1 MKKNLLIIGAGESG
15 FGAALLGQKEG
26 YSVFVSDKNILT
38 DAQKSRLQNANI
50 NFEEGGHNNAE
61 NLVKEA
67 NTLVIKSPGV
77 PEKIDIIQQA
87 LKNGLEVI
95 DEIEFAYRKS
105 TGKAIAITGSN
116 GKTTTTALVYHILKK
131 AGLNVGL
138 AGNIGKSWARQ
149 LVEDGDKAYWVLE
162 LSSFQLDGLKEFKAH
177 VSILTNLS
185 PDHLDRY
192 EGRLENYIAS
202 KMRVINNQ
210 NADDYFVFNIDDKLL
225 AEAMKGKSLIS
236 KPLPFSIEKTPSEG
250 AYLKDNQLNITVGTN
265 SINMSIFDVSLKGK
279 HNAQNAMAAA
289 IASRVLDI
297 RKEVI
302 RESLQDFEG
311 IEHRLETVA
320 TINDVE
326 YINDS
331 KATNVNSTWWALESC
346 EKPIVWIVGGVD
358 KGNDY
363 TELLPLVK
371 SKVKAII
378 CLGND
383 NIKIKNAFADIVPI
397 LVESNRADQAVNV
410 AYSLATKGDIVLLS
424 PACAS
429 FDLFKNYEDRG
440 TQFKNAVKAL

>member
-1 MKKNLLIIGAGESG
+1 MSKNLLIIGAGESG
-15 FGAALLGQKEG
+15 FGAALLGKKQG
-26 YSVFVSDKNILT
+26 YSVFVSDSNVLSEVQKTRLNSADIL
-38 DAQKSRLQNANI
+38 
-50 NFEEGGHNNAE
+50 FEDGGHEKANALLNE
-61 NLVKEA
+61 SALLV
-67 NTLVIKSPGV
+67 VKSPGV
-77 PEKIDIIQQA
+77 PNSAPLVMQA
-87 LKNGLEVI
+87 AKNGLDVI
-95 DEIEFAYRKS
+95 DEIEFAYRHS

-131 AGLNVGL
+131 AGLDVGL
-138 AGNIGKSWARQ
+138 AGNIGKSWAGQ
-149 LVEDGDKAYWVLE
+149 LANNGDKEYWVLE

-177 VSILTNLS
+177 VSIITNLS

-202 KMRVINNQ
+202 KMRVLNNQ

-225 AEAMKGKSLIS
+225 AQAMQGKSLIS
-236 KPLPFSIEKTPSEG
+236 KSIPFSIEKTPIEG
-250 AYLKDNQLNITVGTN
+250 AYLKDNQLNITVGAN

-311 IEHRLETVA
+311 IEHRLESVA
-320 TINDVE
+320 IINGVE

-331 KATNVNSTWWALESC
+331 KATNVNSTWWALESF

-363 TELLPLVK
+363 SELLPLVK
-371 SKVKAII
+371 NKVKAII

-383 NIKIKNAFADIVPI
+383 NQKIKTAFADVVPI
-397 LVESNRADQAVNV
+397 LIESNRADQAVSV
-410 AYSLATKGDIVLLS
+410 AYSLAAKGDVVLLS